1 MNSLEIRLKYGREDL
16 YVSIPDYLL
25 EFIAQSKKEVQAT
38 LNDINK
44 VLDGFM
50 FQINK
55 VKDKILKKGLLLLL
69 SDHTR
74 AVPNKKILPLILNK
88 LHDNGFKD
96 DNIRFLIAYGLHKKI
111 TDKDVKDFFGI
122 DPNEYTVL
130 HHDATNEEE
139 LIALGKTS
147 FGTPVKINKEL
158 HEAGYSIGIGLIEP
172 HFFAGYSGGYK
183 IILPGIS
190 AKESIF
196 SNHSY
201 KMIDHPKSRYGILDG
216 NPLREDIEEAGKM
229 SGLDAI
235 INVVINSKKEIAGVF
250 AGDPK
255 LAHRMGV
262 KLLDSFSKVSVP
274 KPTDIVITTNGGYPL
289 DRNLY
294 QGVKGMATAELVVKE
309 GGVIIYAG
317 ECSDGLTHEHFKELM
332 VIGDKPEDVLEF
344 IKEYEPIQDQWEA
357 QILARILKKA
367 KIIVVTKNIKEKVLN
382 EMKLLGAKTVDEAL
396 EMALEIKGQDAR
408 IGVIPNG
415 PYVIP
420 TIS

>member
-16 YVSIPDYLL
+16 YVSIPNYLL
-25 EFIAQSKKEVQAT
+25 EFIAQSKKEVRAT

-147 FGTPVKINKEL
+147 
-158 HEAGYSIGIGLIEP
+158 
-172 HFFAGYSGGYK
+172 
-183 IILPGIS
+183 LPGTI
-190 AKESIF
+190 
-196 SNHSY
+196 
-201 KMIDHPKSRYGILDG
+201 R
-216 NPLREDIEEAGKM
+216 
-229 SGLDAI
+229 
-235 INVVINSKKEIAGVF
+235 
-250 AGDPK
+250 
-255 LAHRMGV
+255 
-262 KLLDSFSKVSVP
+262 SF
-274 KPTDIVITTNGGYPL
+274 
-289 DRNLY
+289 
-294 QGVKGMATAELVVKE
+294 
-309 GGVIIYAG
+309 
-317 ECSDGLTHEHFKELM
+317 
-332 VIGDKPEDVLEF
+332 
-344 IKEYEPIQDQWEA
+344 
-357 QILARILKKA
+357 ILALRSSNFSSTFLMSLSLTFSFHLTSATKCSFLFLNNAISTSKSGISIL
-367 KIIVVTKNIKEKVLN
+367 TGWRE
-382 EMKLLGAKTVDEAL
+382 
-396 EMALEIKGQDAR
+396 
-408 IGVIPNG
+408 
-415 PYVIP
+415 
-420 TIS
+420 